1 LERCEFLRGVTR
13 RIRYC
18 HRYTFVKP
26 VPAFV
31 VQANALHLIMSE
43 DPDMPEV
50 DAVAPEFGAASMRG
64 RVLDVIRGEF
74 AAVRF
79 PFYLAHDPL
88 EDAYDLLSRL
98 ARARAIRS
106 QGTAPVNSR

>member
-1 LERCEFLRGVTR
+1 
-13 RIRYC
+13 
-18 HRYTFVKP
+18 
-26 VPAFV
+26 
-31 VQANALHLIMSE
+31 
-43 DPDMPEV
+43 MPEV
-50 DAVAPEFGAASMRG
+50 DAVTPEFGATSMRG

-74 AAVRF
+74 AAARF
-79 PFYLAHDPL
+79 PLYLAHDPL

>member
-1 LERCEFLRGVTR
+1 M
-13 RIRYC
+13 
-18 HRYTFVKP
+18 
-26 VPAFV
+26 PAFV

-50 DAVAPEFGAASMRG
+50 DAVTPEFGAASMRG

-74 AAVRF
+74 AAARF
-79 PFYLAHDPL
+79 SFYLAHDPL

-106 QGTAPVNSR
+106 QETAPVNSR